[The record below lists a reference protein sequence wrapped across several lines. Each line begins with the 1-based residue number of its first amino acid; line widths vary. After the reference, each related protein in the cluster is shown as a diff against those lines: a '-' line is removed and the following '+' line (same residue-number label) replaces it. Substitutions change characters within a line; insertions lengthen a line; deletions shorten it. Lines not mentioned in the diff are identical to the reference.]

1 MKLVNTVQMMELEK
15 KAGVPVPQLMENA
28 GLAVAQEVWLLL
40 GEIAEHSIAVLAGPG
55 NNGGDGLVAARH
67 LDEWGAK
74 VEVYMLKPR
83 DAQKDEV
90 YRQVVEREIPVR
102 IAADDDGF
110 QALEEMLA
118 RAEVVIDGLLGTGR
132 MRPIEGALAEILTRL
147 AASRQR
153 PLPPRILA
161 IDLPT
166 GVDCDTGA
174 ADPLTV
180 PADATVALAHS
191 KVGLHALPAAR
202 YCGRIEVVDI
212 GIPGELTADLPYELM
227 TDAWARSILPER
239 PPEANKGTFGK
250 VLVVAGS
257 TNYIGAAYLAAVG
270 AGRVGAGLVTLAC
283 ARSIYP
289 IMAAKLLESTFLP
302 LRDEEGFLTAES
314 AHPVLQAIAQQGYD
328 VLLVGCGLGQGA
340 YVRSFVRS
348 VLSSLKSDSSQR
360 QPATLQAVVI
370 DADGLNAL
378 AGAEKWWDELSVPA
392 IVTPHPG
399 EMSRLTG
406 LEIAE
411 IQADRLKTAVEQA
424 ARWRVT
430 VILKGANT
438 VVAAPEGRARISPY
452 ANPALASGG
461 TGDVLAGAIAGLA
474 AQGLDSFDAAALAV
488 YLHARA
494 GEKVRAELGDAG
506 LLAGDLL
513 PVLPQVIKEIAGQ
526 RIHPGRT

>member
-1 MKLVNTVQMMELEK
+1 MKLVTTAQMMELEK
-15 KAGVPVPQLMENA
+15 KAGVPIPQLMENA

-40 GEIAEHSIAVLAGPG
+40 GEIAEHAVVVLAGPG
-55 NNGGDGLVAARH
+55 NNGGDSLVAARH
-67 LDEWGAK
+67 LHEWGAK
-74 VEVYMLKPR
+74 VEVYMLKAR
-83 DAQKDEV
+83 DAQKDDV
-90 YRQVVEREIPVR
+90 YRQVVERDIPLR
-102 IAADDDGF
+102 TAEEDGDF

-132 MRPIEGALAEILTRL
+132 MRPIEGALAQILMRL
-147 AASRQR
+147 SVFRQR
-153 PLPPRILA
+153 PLPPRVLA
-161 IDLPT
+161 LDLPT

-174 ADPLTV
+174 TDPLTV
-180 PADATVALAHS
+180 PADATVTLGHS
-191 KVGLHALPAAR
+191 KVGLHTLPAAR
-202 YCGRIEVVDI
+202 YCGRIEVADI
-212 GIPGELTADLPYELM
+212 GIPRELSEELPYELM

-289 IMAAKLLESTFLP
+289 IMAAKLVESTFLP
-302 LRDEEGFLTAES
+302 LPDEEGFLTAES
-314 AHPVLQAIAQQGYD
+314 AHPVLQATVQQGYD
-328 VLLVGCGLGQGA
+328 VLLVGCGLGQAA
-340 YVRSFVRS
+340 YVRAFVRS
-348 VLSSLKSDSSQR
+348 LLPNLKPD
-360 QPATLQAVVI
+360 QPQPRAVVI

-378 AGAEKWWDELSVPA
+378 AGAENWWEELSVPA

-406 LEIAE
+406 LEVAE

-424 ARWRVT
+424 ARWGVT

-438 VVAAPEGRARISPY
+438 VVAAPDGHARISPY

-474 AQGLDSFDAAALAV
+474 AQGLNPFDAAALAV

-494 GEKVRAELGDAG
+494 GEKVRGELGDAG

-513 PVLPQVIKEIAGQ
+513 PALPQVIKEIAG
-526 RIHPGRT
+526 RTAHSGGP